1 MAESKINAPGNPAS
15 VSTGSSGLAGAG
27 TAGTGTTGLGTEA
40 TSTSSRSTVDV
51 LLAGREQALEEA
63 KTKMREAA
71 DDQRRRAAD
80 AMGGV
85 AGALHRVASDVKS
98 ENETMGRYTNM
109 AAERLDEMS
118 RYLRDTD
125 WNDVIQG
132 AEDFA
137 RRQPYWFVGGAM
149 AAGFVLA
156 RFVKNSGEASRRMDS
171 TARLGQR
178 MAASSAAGYGTSTEA
193 GIYPPTTATTAPIS
207 SAGAAGT
214 TIPGREV

>member
-15 VSTGSSGLAGAG
+15 VP
-27 TAGTGTTGLGTEA
+27 
-40 TSTSSRSTVDV
+40 TSEIDASSRSTGDV
-51 LLAGREQALEEA
+51 LRAGREQAFEEA

-80 AMGGV
+80 AVGGV
-85 AGALHRVASDVKS
+85 AGALHRVASDVKA

-109 AAERLDEMS
+109 AAERLDEMAH
-118 RYLRDTD
+118 YLRDTD
-125 WNDVIQG
+125 WNDVVHG

-156 RFVKNSGEASRRMDS
+156 RFVKNSGEASRRAETS
-171 TARLGQR
+171 ARLGQR
-178 MAASSAAGYGTSTEA
+178 MAAPSAAGFGTGTEA
-193 GIYPPTTATTAPIS
+193 GIYPPTTAPIA

-214 TIPGREV
+214 TIPGREI

>member
-15 VSTGSSGLAGAG
+15 ASTGPVSTGAGEVGA
-27 TAGTGTTGLGTEA
+27 
-40 TSTSSRSTVDV
+40 SSRSTGDV
-51 LLAGREQALEEA
+51 LRAGGEQAFAEA

-80 AMGGV
+80 AVGGV
-85 AGALHRVASDVKS
+85 AGALHRVASDVKA

-109 AAERLDEMS
+109 AAERLDGMAH
-118 RYLRDTD
+118 YLRDTD
-125 WNDVIQG
+125 WNDVVQG

-156 RFVKNSGEASRRMDS
+156 RFVKNSGEASRRSDT

-193 GIYPPTTATTAPIS
+193 GLYPPTTATTAPIS
-207 SAGAAGT
+207 SAGATGT
-214 TIPGREV
+214 AIPGREV